1 MARWQFQ
8 SDTRAPERDYPHLG
22 HAEVLCD
29 RWRVCSKVLG
39 GLAWQHVDLYP
50 PWRSGVRQHHSW
62 RVHHLTAGDGVL
74 GATRPTPDET
84 VLHALDEQLVPGP
97 RSGLRPG
104 GGHSRPP
111 RAQPR
116 RGGLA
121 SSTSLSARWKALPWG
136 EQFIGPYLC
145 VVAPRQ
151 ALCAQPCHGLIATHG
166 GATVGQTATHIR

>member
-1 MARWQFQ
+1 MQPPRMSSLAWRHCRVSSRLRRTTPLQAVALCWQFQ

-74 GATRPTPDET
+74 GATRPTPNET
-84 VLHALDEQLVPGP
+84 VLHALDEQLVP
-97 RSGLRPG
+97 
-104 GGHSRPP
+104 
-111 RAQPR
+111 
-116 RGGLA
+116 
-121 SSTSLSARWKALPWG
+121 
-136 EQFIGPYLC
+136 
-145 VVAPRQ
+145 
-151 ALCAQPCHGLIATHG
+151 
-166 GATVGQTATHIR
+166 